1 MMALNIPGTTVP
13 NVRSETT
20 LVVRMSCQIHHER
33 LADDGLVY
41 CTKNDRCNMILRH
54 VDGECFSLTKL
65 VIRAPPTGYTSP
77 YAPTIP
83 PASSGC

>member
-1 MMALNIPGTTVP
+1 MTALSTPETTVP
-13 NVRSETT
+13 NVRFETT
-20 LVVRMSCQIHHER
+20 VVVRMSYQIHYER
-33 LADDGLVY
+33 PTDDGLVY

-77 YAPTIP
+77 YVPTIP